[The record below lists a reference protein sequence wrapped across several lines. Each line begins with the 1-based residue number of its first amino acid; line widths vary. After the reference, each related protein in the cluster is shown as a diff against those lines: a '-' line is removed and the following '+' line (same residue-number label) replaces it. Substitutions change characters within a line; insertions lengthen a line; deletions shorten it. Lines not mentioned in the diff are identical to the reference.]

1 MAISFSNALGVHEAA
16 LGLRTK
22 RAEVLASNLT
32 NVDTP
37 NYKARDIDFKSAL
50 KSQLAMT
57 GNAASMKATNSKHF
71 GVAQG
76 QGVTALDLKYRV
88 PLQPSL
94 DGNTV
99 DEQSEMSRFAKNTM
113 DFQASF
119 QFLNGKFKGLS
130 KAIKG
135 EI

>member
-1 MAISFSNALGVHEAA
+1 MAISFSKALGVHEAA
-16 LGLRTK
+16 LELRTK
-22 RAEVLASNLT
+22 RAEVLASNLA

-37 NYKARDIDFKSAL
+37 NYKARDIDFKAAL
-50 KSQLAMT
+50 KNQM
-57 GNAASMKATNSKHF
+57 AASTSANQMKATNQKHF
-71 GVAQG
+71 GVSG
-76 QGVTALDLKYRV
+76 TGVSADLLYRT

-99 DEQSEMSRFAKNTM
+99 DEQGEMSRFAKNTM

-119 QFLNGKFKGLS
+119 QFLNSKFKGLK